1 MLVLDHAREQNAEVG
16 LLVSASFSAKYE
28 CRPISDRNISCEEAD
43 MLKRDA
49 MATIRWH
56 VCERARVVLL
66 DLFSPSQHIASRNL
80 QVSIIEEQT
89 ADSRRVAAIPR
100 RIEVDAE
107 LVDGAR
113 IRHLLFLR
121 RWHRA

>member
-1 MLVLDHAREQNAEVG
+1 MSVLGHAREQNAEVG
-16 LLVSASFSAKYE
+16 FLVRRSSSAKYE
-28 CRPISDRNISCEEAD
+28 RRTIPDTNFTCEEAD

-49 MATIRWH
+49 MAMIRWH
-56 VCERARVVLL
+56 VRERARVVLF
-66 DLFSPSQHIASRNL
+66 DLFSPAQHIASRNL
-80 QVSIIEEQT
+80 HVCIIQEQT
-89 ADSRRVAAIPR
+89 ADSRRVAAIPC

-121 RWHRA
+121 RW